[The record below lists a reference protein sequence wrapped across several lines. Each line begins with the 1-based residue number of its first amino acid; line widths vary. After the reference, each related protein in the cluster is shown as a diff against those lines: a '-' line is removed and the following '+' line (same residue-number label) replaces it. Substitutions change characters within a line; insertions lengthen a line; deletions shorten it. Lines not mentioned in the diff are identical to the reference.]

1 MWEQTLSNYEKNC
14 QEWIQRFQKMDQERL
29 MELLPELKAEGDYLT
44 LYHFHHKYGIHRKT
58 GEIADLEEGLPVS
71 ATLKLNIYTLLGYV
85 TPHAHFQDQW
95 VPFEKLKNM
104 APFGPAFK
112 KGILQPYAATFSGH
126 MNELEHALIQ
136 IGGEK
141 IPYSDVGYQVKAFE
155 CIPARFL
162 FWEGD
167 DEFPAQAN
175 MLFDISATDFI
186 HGESIVT
193 ISMVGL
199 TKLADLTGLPVAK
212 GAFVTNF

>member
-1 MWEQTLSNYEKNC
+1 MHEHTLSNYEKTC
-14 QEWIQRFQKMDQERL
+14 LEWIQRFKKMDQDRL

-58 GEIADLEEGLPVS
+58 GEIADLEEDLPVS
-71 ATLKLNIYTLLGYV
+71 STLKLNICTLLGYV

-104 APFGPAFK
+104 GPFGPAFK

-126 MNELEHALIQ
+126 MPELEQALIRM
-136 IGGEK
+136 GGEK

-175 MLFDISATDFI
+175 MLFDASATDFI
-186 HGESIVT
+186 HGESIVS
-193 ISMVGL
+193 IAMIGL
-199 TKLADLTGLPVAK
+199 DMLSKYTGLPLTK
-212 GAFVTNF
+212 GAFLINS